1 MNYWKQM
8 TNTKA
13 DLALYFNQDLITAG
27 RLTQS
32 EVIALFECP
41 SYQNWKKS
49 QENHNKGLSAVIGG
63 INNVIKGLNM
73 LGGVLGGRRRR

>member
-1 MNYWKQM
+1 MTYWKQM

-13 DLALYFNQDLITAG
+13 DLALYFNQDLLTAAK
-27 RLTQS
+27 LSQS
-32 EVIALFECP
+32 EVTALFESA

-49 QENHNKGLSAVIGG
+49 QENQSKGLSAVIGG

-73 LGGVLGGRRRR
+73 LGNVLGRRRR

>member
-13 DLALYFNQDLITAG
+13 DLALYFNQDLLTAAK
-27 RLTQS
+27 LPQS
-32 EVIALFECP
+32 EVIALFESP
-41 SYQNWKKS
+41 SYQNWKKG
-49 QENHNKGLSAVIGG
+49 QENQSKGLSSVIGG

-73 LGGVLGGRRRR
+73 LGKVLGTRRR

>member
-8 TNTKA
+8 TNTRA
-13 DLALYFNQDLITAG
+13 DLALYFNQDLITAS
-27 RLTQS
+27 RLPQS
-32 EVIALFECP
+32 EVVALFESP

-49 QENHNKGLSAVIGG
+49 QENQSKGLSAVIGG

-73 LGGVLGGRRRR
+73 LGNVLGRRRR

>member
-13 DLALYFNQDLITAG
+13 DLALYFNQDLITAAQ
-27 RLTQS
+27 LPQS
-32 EVIALFECP
+32 EVVALFESP
-41 SYQNWKKS
+41 SYQNWKKG
-49 QENHNKGLSAVIGG
+49 QENQSKGLSAVIGG

-73 LGGVLGGRRRR
+73 LGNVFGRRRR

>member
-1 MNYWKQM
+1 M

-13 DLALYFNQDLITAG
+13 DLALYFKQDLITAG

-49 QENHNKGLSAVIGG
+49 QENQSKGLSAIMSG

-73 LGGVLGGRRRR
+73 LGSVVGGRRRR

>member
-13 DLALYFNQDLITAG
+13 DLALYFNQDLITAAQ
-27 RLTQS
+27 LPQS
-32 EVIALFECP
+32 EVVALFESP
-41 SYQNWKKS
+41 SYQNWKKG
-49 QENHNKGLSAVIGG
+49 QENQSKGLSAVIGG

-73 LGGVLGGRRRR
+73 LGNVLGRRRR